1 VKKLCGKKRNLD
13 AIFDDWDDFEAQL
26 RAWNCPTQSES
37 LELNCTFNLDRVPV
51 NFTSEL
57 PRREDGSYDR
67 TPLNNAVG
75 QLAKIIWEVGGF
87 RFKLRRTHWD
97 RLKFIYVCCQD
108 NSHAVDSVAKGKQ
121 DHPRMERFECHS
133 QLVFKPSLAQRTLE
147 ITMCHRHHT
156 SYVDLHLSSDVVAF
170 IQERTASSTPA
181 EIYRE

>member
-1 VKKLCGKKRNLD
+1 VKKLCNRHGKKRNLD

-51 NFTSEL
+51 NFASVL

-108 NSHAVDSVAKGKQ
+108 ISHAVDSVAKGKQ

-133 QLVFKPSLAQRTLE
+133 RLVFKPSLAQRILE

-156 SYVDLHLSSDVVAF
+156 SY
-170 IQERTASSTPA
+170 
-181 EIYRE
+181 